1 MKFTTTQT
9 AKTEIEIPIP
19 SFYRDTLCSESITD
33 LIGILDENTIIKV
46 FESTRRT
53 CVQNMDIYLGESDIV
68 SAHIH
73 WQPITEDVFL
83 YHHSR
88 ALHSMSLT
96 PELTTVTNN
105 KNDSFTT

>member
-9 AKTEIEIPIP
+9 AKTEIEIPVP
-19 SFYRDTLCSESITD
+19 SYYRDNLCSESTTD
-33 LIGILDENTIIKV
+33 LIGILDEKTIIKV
-46 FESTRRT
+46 YESARRT

-68 SAHIH
+68 YSSIH
-73 WQPITEDVFL
+73 WQPITEELFL

-96 PELTTVTNN
+96 PTLTTITDN
-105 KNDSFTT
+105 KNDAFTT